1 MSSDLERLR
10 DLLSKTEKNI
20 KIIEAVN
27 GNFALAVLNEWR
39 YSTWHVL
46 SACLDEEGKKEEQMA
61 RAERHLRR
69 SYFDSCDLLLDCL
82 LDRVGAWRH
91 GISGYESVVTGVF
104 PQYAA
109 VIDAARAAQK
119 ASIEVDS
126 YTSDDRVAKYTTLES
141 SIVAMQTALEQ
152 ICDAEPIVCSAIR
165 KAKIKTIWQFI
176 IGIATIT
183 GVLIAIFKD

>member
-10 DLLSKTEKNI
+10 DLLAKTEKNI

-39 YSTWHVL
+39 YSTWHVM
-46 SACLDEEGKKEEQMA
+46 SACLDDTGDKDEQML

-82 LDRVGAWRH
+82 LDRVGVWRH

-104 PQYAA
+104 PQYGA
-109 VIDAARAAQK
+109 VIDAARTAQK
-119 ASIEVDS
+119 TSIEVGS
-126 YTSDDRVAKYTTLES
+126 YTSDDRVSKYTCLES
-141 SIVAMQTALEQ
+141 SIASMKIALEQ
-152 ICDAEPIVCSAIR
+152 IYDAEPIVRSAIR
-165 KAKIKTIWQFI
+165 KAKIKTAWQFI
-176 IGIATIT
+176 IGIATIA
-183 GVLIAIFKD
+183 GVLIAILRG

>member
-10 DLLSKTEKNI
+10 DLLAKTEKNV

-69 SYFDSCDLLLDCL
+69 SYSLSCALRFSSSSL
-82 LDRVGAWRH
+82 RH
-91 GISGYESVVTGVF
+91 LHTQPTIFGVPNIFTLHCTGV
-104 PQYAA
+104 
-109 VIDAARAAQK
+109 
-119 ASIEVDS
+119 
-126 YTSDDRVAKYTTLES
+126 
-141 SIVAMQTALEQ
+141 
-152 ICDAEPIVCSAIR
+152 
-165 KAKIKTIWQFI
+165 
-176 IGIATIT
+176 
-183 GVLIAIFKD
+183 